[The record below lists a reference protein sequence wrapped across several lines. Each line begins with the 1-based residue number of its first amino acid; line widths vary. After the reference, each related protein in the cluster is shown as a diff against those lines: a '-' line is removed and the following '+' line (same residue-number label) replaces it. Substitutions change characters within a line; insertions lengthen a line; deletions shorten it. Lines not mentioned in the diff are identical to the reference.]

1 MINTAKTNLWFL
13 FLLIFASLLP
23 YFFISLYAHPSGDD
37 FVYAYNGKHF
47 GLLENASR
55 DYFQWTGR
63 YVSNFLFVLNPM
75 AFDSLTGYKLIAIV
89 LILLTFISFY
99 FLTKTI
105 TNNGVQKKYLILF
118 SGVLTLLYLN
128 RMPSLAQGIYWYTG
142 AVIYQ
147 GASVLTLVYLSFI
160 ILLFREK
167 YFINKIIHVSMCLL
181 LIFIITGFNETIMIF
196 LLLFHIFLF
205 AKNKNRLSLLLFIF
219 SCLCASLVI
228 FSPGNAVREAAFPE
242 RHQLF
247 QSLLYSVAQTF
258 RFFVAWINNIPL
270 TIATLL
276 YIPYTIHLSQKSGLF
291 KNSFYLSPLLSTCS
305 LFIVIFLSAFPAYW
319 STGILGQHR
328 TVNVAY
334 FFFLILWFINLTVW
348 MNYFRTKKFIISLSV
363 FSSRYFLVLVTS
375 MILFSFI
382 TGNGYVV
389 MNDLFS
395 GRAKNFDN
403 EMKLRYETLNNAQ
416 QRSDSICIIDTL
428 QNKPVS
434 LFVLDITENENDWMN
449 RGMAAYFRI
458 NKIRTAKA
466 EGRNSEKTTER
477 NSQQ

>member
-1 MINTAKTNLWFL
+1 MINTNKKNLYFL
-13 FLLIFASLLP
+13 VFLALLSFLP
-23 YFFISLYAHPSGDD
+23 YFFLSLYANPAGDD

-47 GLLENASR
+47 ELFENAAR

-75 AFDSLTGYKLIAIV
+75 AFDSFTGYKFFAIL
-89 LILLTFISFY
+89 LILLTSVSFY
-99 FLTKTI
+99 FLTKAI
-105 TNNGVQKKYLILF
+105 TNNAVQKKYLVLF

-142 AVIYQ
+142 AVIYH
-147 GASVLTLVYLSFI
+147 GANVVTLFYFSFLI
-160 ILLFREK
+160 FLFREK
-167 YFINKIIHVSMCLL
+167 YFINKTIHVFICLL
-181 LIFIITGFNETIMIF
+181 LILIITGFNETIMIF
-196 LLLFHIFLF
+196 LLLFHVFLF

-219 SCLCASLVI
+219 SCLCASMVI

-247 QSLLYSVAQTF
+247 HSLLFSVAQTF
-258 RFFVAWINNIPL
+258 RFFGAWINNIPL
-270 TIATLL
+270 TIASLL
-276 YIPYTIHLSQKSGLF
+276 YIPLTIYLSQKYDVF

-305 LFIVIFLSAFPAYW
+305 LFLVVFLSAFPAYW

-348 MNYFRTKKFIISLSV
+348 LNYFSTKKFIITLSV
-363 FSSRYFLVLVTS
+363 FSSRYFLALFTS

-395 GRAKNFDN
+395 ERAKNFDN

-416 QRSDSICIIDTL
+416 QRSDSICILDTL

-434 LFVLDITENENDWMN
+434 LFVLDISPDENDWMN
-449 RGMAAYFRI
+449 RGMAAYFGI
-458 NKIRTAKA
+458 NKVTLRKQDGDGGNRTK
-466 EGRNSEKTTER
+466 RK
-477 NSQQ
+477 